1 MMRMMVGPNSLYF
14 VRVVVVEKTGKD
26 KGSI

>member
-1 MMRMMVGPNSLYF
+1 MMRMMVGPNSLHLM
-14 VRVVVVEKTGKD
+14 RVVVVEKSGKD